1 LMPPTSTTTV
11 FRRLETLISREI
23 YHGGRA
29 GPALVGGRALRH
41 NRRP

>member
-1 LMPPTSTTTV
+1 LV
-11 FRRLETLISREI
+11 ALISREI

-29 GPALVGGRALRH
+29 RPALVGGRALRH